1 MRSTKTAAV
10 VAALGLSL
18 AACGGNSSSGAAPAG
33 TSSAPAAATSG
44 AGAAATSAA
53 AGATTATAA
62 SAPASTATGSTA
74 AAPAVNTSIKGDIT
88 VLTNRTDIVK
98 TVFADYAKK
107 FEAIYPNIHVT
118 FQALTDY
125 EGDVKIR
132 LNTSNYG
139 DVLLIPNS
147 VTQKQLPTFFEPL
160 GTVAN
165 LSKKYR
171 FIADEQAYQGKS
183 YGIAITGNAN
193 GFVYNK
199 KVWAAAGVTSD
210 PKTPA
215 EFLSD
220 LNLIKTKTSAIPLYT
235 NYHDGWPLTQ
245 WESNRGEVSA
255 DPNAVNALA
264 TDTAPWA
271 AGQENNVIWGLL
283 YDAVAAKDTEKDPT
297 TTDWESSKALLAD
310 GKAATMALGSWAI
323 TQFQGKAKNP
333 ADIGYMPFP
342 VQVNGQFHSVL
353 SGDYKNA
360 ISVHSKHKDAARAWL
375 DWFADDSNY
384 ATDQGGVSPLLN
396 GPASKALGDFTANN
410 VQYVQLKPAVAG
422 QESTVNDIDKESD
435 VLVQQPTSW
444 QRLVDDARGAKH
456 ETKQQLFDYLDK
468 QWAQAIKTVAS
479 S

>member
-1 MRSTKTAAV
+1 MRSRKTAAV
-10 VAALGLSL
+10 VAGLGLSL

-33 TSSAPAAATSG
+33 TSSAPAAATS
-44 AGAAATSAA
+44 AAAT
-53 AGATTATAA
+53 
-62 SAPASTATGSTA
+62 SAPASTAGGSTA

-160 GTVAN
+160 GTVAD

-199 KVWAAAGVTSD
+199 KVWAAAGITSD

-245 WESNRGEVSA
+245 WEGNRGEVSA

-353 SGDYKNA
+353 AGDYKNA

-410 VQYVQLKPAVAG
+410 VQYVQLKPAAPG

-444 QRLVDDARGAKH
+444 QRLVDDARGARH

>member
-199 KVWAAAGVTSD
+199 KVWAAAGITSD

-245 WESNRGEVSA
+245 WEGNRGEVSA

-297 TTDWESSKALLAD
+297 TTDWESSKTLLAD